1 MLINLGRNGDDQAV
15 AVYTIF
21 KQFFYT
27 LRVILGEMMDSADYP
42 SFRAGTAADNA
53 VAESEV
59 ENGIAGAPMVSNVRD
74 KGKSVSWDL
83 ELSNMGN
90 ASVSTEPKVFCCIKV
105 LHHVTRC
112 FDACIISL
120 CTKCSLIC

>member
-1 MLINLGRNGDDQAV
+1 
-15 AVYTIF
+15 
-21 KQFFYT
+21 
-27 LRVILGEMMDSADYP
+27 MDSADDP

-59 ENGIAGAPMVSNVRD
+59 ENGIAGAPVVSNVRD

-90 ASVSTEPKVFCCIKV
+90 ANVADEPRVFCYIKV
-105 LHHVTRC
+105 YYHV
-112 FDACIISL
+112 I
-120 CTKCSLIC
+120 